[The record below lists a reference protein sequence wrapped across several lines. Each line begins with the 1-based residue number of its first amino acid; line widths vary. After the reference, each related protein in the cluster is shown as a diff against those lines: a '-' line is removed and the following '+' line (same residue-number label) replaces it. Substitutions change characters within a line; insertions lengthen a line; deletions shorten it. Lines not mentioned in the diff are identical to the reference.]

1 MTNKK
6 NETLPTLTADQLTEV
21 WGGANR
27 QAAIAERER
36 IEEMQRHLDR
46 GRPDRFD
53 RRALKG

>member
-6 NETLPTLTADQLTEV
+6 STDTLPSLNSDQLTDV

-36 IEEMQRHLDR
+36 IKDMKRPFVRSAPGLDR
-46 GRPDRFD
+46 VV
-53 RRALKG
+53 KG

>member
-6 NETLPTLTADQLTEV
+6 LTDALPSLSSDQLNDV

-36 IEEMQRHLDR
+36 IKEMK
-46 GRPDRFD
+46 RPFVRSAPSFD
-53 RRALKG
+53 RVLKG